1 MPYLGVWGR
10 VNQVLVS
17 IAKGKVMREANAALD
32 LINSSFYCSLS
43 TINDQGEPHTSPIGS
58 VYLTSAR
65 EGYFIEMF
73 TTSFRNK
80 AGKKACI
87 MAVNTSMFYWLAS
100 IVRGRFKTPPATRL
114 AVTIGER
121 RAISDRERARFQ
133 KKVGLLKGLK
143 GHTMMWTKM
152 DFVRP
157 FVIDAVKPVS
167 IGAMTAEKKSG
178 SA

>member
-1 MPYLGVWGR
+1 MSEV
-10 VNQVLVS
+10 
-17 IAKGKVMREANAALD
+17 NAARH

-58 VYLTSAR
+58 VYLTSER

-73 TTSFRNK
+73 TTSFKNK

-87 MAVNTSMFYWLAS
+87 MAVNSSKRYWLAS
-100 IVRGRFKTPPATRL
+100 IFRGRFNTPPATRL

-121 RAISDRERARFQ
+121 RAISDEERARFQ
-133 KKVGLLKGLK
+133 KKVGIFKGLK
-143 GHTMMWTKM
+143 GHTKMWTKT

-157 FVIDAVKPVS
+157 FTIDAIKPVS
-167 IGAMTAEKKSG
+167 IGAMTV
-178 SA
+178 